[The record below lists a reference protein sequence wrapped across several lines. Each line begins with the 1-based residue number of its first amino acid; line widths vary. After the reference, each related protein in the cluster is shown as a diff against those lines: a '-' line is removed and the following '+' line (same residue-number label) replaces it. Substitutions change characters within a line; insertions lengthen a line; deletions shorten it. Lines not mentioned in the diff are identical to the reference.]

1 MLPEACAAG
10 SLAAMTRTLFS
21 GGSIFDGTGAAVGQ
35 ADLAVENGRVVEIGP
50 GLDGDARVDVT
61 GKTILPGLFDCHTHV
76 TFSHIDTMRRIQ
88 APDRKSTRLN
98 SS

>member
-35 ADLAVENGRVVEIGP
+35 ADLAVKVV
-50 GLDGDARVDVT
+50 
-61 GKTILPGLFDCHTHV
+61 
-76 TFSHIDTMRRIQ
+76 
-88 APDRKSTRLN
+88 
-98 SS
+98 